1 MQLLPIEP
9 LQMRRIGTDMRR
21 MSRPIVASRRDYAD
35 GTREPWH
42 LHEEAQFVF
51 SAHGVLRVVTPIG
64 VWTLGPQRGLWLAP
78 GIAHELH
85 AVGDV
90 SMHSVYF
97 EGDAAPWSGPECR
110 VLAISPLLQAL
121 VAAMVED
128 KNALHESRA
137 PLITPLLVSEIKT
150 APQAAGVKLPLPGDR
165 RLRHICELL
174 IADPA
179 NTDSLGVWG
188 DRVGASERTLARLF
202 KEETGLTF
210 GQWRQQLRLVEA
222 VSRLAQGMPVATIA
236 MELGY
241 QNASAFITMF
251 KKSMGETPQRYLK
264 Y

>member
-1 MQLLPIEP
+1 MQLLPIDP
-9 LQMRRIGTDMRR
+9 IRMRLIDTDVRR
-21 MSRPIVASRRDYAD
+21 MPHPIVASRREYPD
-35 GTREPWH
+35 GAREPWH

-51 SAHGVLRVVTPIG
+51 SAHGVLRVITPIG
-64 VWTLGPQRGLWLAP
+64 VWSLGPQRGLWLAP

-97 EGDAAPWSGPECR
+97 ESDAAPWSGSECR

-128 KNALHESRA
+128 KHSPHQSRL
-137 PLITPLLVSEIKT
+137 PLITPLLVNEIKT
-150 APQAAGVKLPLPGDR
+150 APQAVGVKLPLPGDR
-165 RLRHICELL
+165 RLRQICKLL

-179 NTDSLGVWG
+179 NTDSLGAWG

-202 KEETGLTF
+202 KDETGLTF

-222 VSRLAQGMPVATIA
+222 VSRLAQGTPVATIA
-236 MELGY
+236 VELGY

-264 Y
+264 N

>member
-1 MQLLPIEP
+1 MQLLPIDP
-9 LQMRRIGTDMRR
+9 TRMRPVNTDDPR
-21 MSRPIVASRRDYAD
+21 MPHPIMASRRDYAD
-35 GTREPWH
+35 GAREPWH

-51 SAHGVLRVVTPIG
+51 TAQGVLRVITPVG

-90 SMHSVYF
+90 SMHSLYF
-97 EGDAAPWSGPECR
+97 KRDAAPWSGSECR
-110 VLAISPLLQAL
+110 VLAISSLLQAL

-128 KNALHESRA
+128 KNAPHQSRA
-137 PLITPLLVSEIKT
+137 SLITPLLVDEIKT
-150 APQAAGVKLPLPGDR
+150 APQAEGVKLPLPGDR
-165 RLRHICELL
+165 RLRLICERL

-179 NTDSLGVWG
+179 NIDSLGARG

-202 KEETGLTF
+202 KDETGLTF

-222 VSRLAQGMPVATIA
+222 VSRLAQGTPVATIA
-236 MELGY
+236 VELGY
-241 QNASAFITMF
+241 QTASAFITMF

-264 Y
+264 N

>member
-1 MQLLPIEP
+1 MQLQRPGREV
-9 LQMRRIGTDMRR
+9 RR
-21 MSRPIVASRRDYAD
+21 MSRPVVAAKRDYTD
-35 GTREPWH
+35 GAREPWH

-64 VWTLGPQRGLWLAP
+64 VWTLGPQLGLWLAP

-90 SMHSVYF
+90 TMHSLYF
-97 EGDAAPWSGPECR
+97 EGDAAPWTSPECR
-110 VLAISPLLQAL
+110 VLAVSPLLQAL

-128 KNALHESRA
+128 RSTPHESRA
-137 PLITPLLVSEIKT
+137 TLITPLLVSELKN
-150 APQAAGVKLPLPGDR
+150 APLAHGVKLPLPADR
-165 RLRHICELL
+165 RLRQICELL

-179 NTDSLGVWG
+179 NADSLGTWG